1 MRVREFI
8 EPSGGRDDEAP
19 GPDIDIEV
27 LRSLGKK
34 DPLRIQRLVALFLVS
49 MDRGMADM
57 RNALAS
63 GDGAGLQQAGHR
75 MKSAARSAG
84 FPAFGDLCEEM
95 ENHGRVQALG
105 RADDTH
111 RQMVILLRQIRN
123 RLGVALDRDPPTPGN
138 PDPGTRG

>member
-1 MRVREFI
+1 MRASEFI
-8 EPSGGRDDEAP
+8 EPSSGRDDDAP

-27 LRSLGKK
+27 LRTLGRQ
-34 DPLRIQRLVALFLVS
+34 DPVRIQRLIALFLES

-84 FPAFGDLCEEM
+84 FPAFADLCEEM
-95 ENHGRVQALG
+95 EQHGRAQALG
-105 RADDTH
+105 RADVTH
-111 RQMVILLRQIRN
+111 QRMVPLLRLIRK
-123 RLGVALDRDPPTPGN
+123 RLGEAQAREPGAT
-138 PDPGTRG
+138 DDAGRGGRA